1 VHDQQLPPPPPPCE
15 APRAGFVGS
24 RGCWIWAAVALLA
37 LTAATCVTVLATA
50 RSKGEEAFE
59 QSVGLRDAST
69 LWSVAG
75 GFRAVAADGQAGV
88 VYACEGSELVS
99 LSGEGLETGRAGL
112 SLAPARMLCAE
123 FDGAPGKE
131 LLITDRRR
139 ALSGLGPTGSVLWT
153 YDAPGDV
160 CDVGV
165 GDLDGD
171 GRDEVAIAAAGH
183 LAALDDDGRL
193 LWQTTSM
200 GDVISACIASVGNG
214 GRPAVAAI
222 ASDQTLVAW
231 SATGTRERT
240 AGPQMRQF
248 VRPLAG
254 DPTAQAITL
263 CVLAVSPPD
272 RSVLTFG
279 LWAGDLCDC
288 GGGNWLLEGGA
299 PVWSADTSTKLPWLA
314 IGTMDGE
321 VRALEQVYPKFWRP
335 RQLARFRTGPSPEVA
350 WLDQPSATEPTLVMA
365 DGGSVTAY
373 RLE

>member
-1 VHDQQLPPPPPPCE
+1 MHDQQLPPPPPPCE

-50 RSKGEEAFE
+50 RSRGGEAFE

-75 GFRAVAADGQAGV
+75 DFRAVAADGQAGA
-88 VYACEGSELVS
+88 VYTSQGRELLFIS
-99 LSGEGLETGRAGL
+99 AAGLETGRAAL
-112 SLAPARMLCAE
+112 SFAPAQMRCAE
-123 FDGAPGKE
+123 FDGAPPRE
-131 LLITDRRR
+131 LLVTDRLRTVA
-139 ALSGLGPTGSVLWT
+139 ALGSTGNVLWK

-160 CDVGV
+160 SDVGV

-171 GRDEVAIAAAGH
+171 GRDEVGIAAAGH
-183 LAALDDDGRL
+183 LAALDDDGRS

-200 GDVISACIASVGNG
+200 GDVSSACIASVGDG

-222 ASDQTLVAW
+222 ASDQTLVTW

-240 AGPQMRQF
+240 AGPQMRQL
-248 VRPLAG
+248 VRPLTG
-254 DPTAQAITL
+254 DPTVQAITL
-263 CVLAVSPPD
+263 CILAVSPPD
-272 RSVLTFG
+272 QSVLTFG

-288 GGGNWLLEGGA
+288 GAGNWLIDGGA
-299 PVWSADTSTKLPWLA
+299 PVCSADTSTKLPWLA
-314 IGTMDGE
+314 IGTVGGE
-321 VRALEQVYPKFWRP
+321 VRALEQAYPKFWRP

-350 WLDQPSATEPTLVMA
+350 WLDQTSAAEPTLVMA
-365 DGGSVTAY
+365 DGSSVTAC
-373 RLE
+373 RLD